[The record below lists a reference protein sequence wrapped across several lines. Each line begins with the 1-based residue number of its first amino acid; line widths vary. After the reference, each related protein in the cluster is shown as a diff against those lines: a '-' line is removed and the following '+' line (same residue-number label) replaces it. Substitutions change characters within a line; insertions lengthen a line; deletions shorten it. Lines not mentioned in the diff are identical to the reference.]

1 MTIDQSKLEAMLGRF
16 VNDFGAALHASTV
29 IIGEKLGLYKA
40 LAAAGGPLSA
50 RELAEHTSTTERYV
64 AEWLA
69 AQAASG
75 YVEYEATTGRYSMTR
90 EQALVLADPTS
101 PTYVPGAF
109 LIAASVFKDEP
120 QITAAFRTGRGVG
133 WHEHHADLFHGTARF
148 FRPGYAANL
157 VASWLPALDGVVAKL
172 EAGAKVAD
180 IGCGHGITTVLMAK
194 AFPKSTFVGFDY
206 HAASIEAAR
215 EEARR
220 EGVADR
226 VKFEIASAKDYPG
239 TGYDLVAFFDCLH
252 DMGDPV
258 GASAHVKASL
268 APNGTWMIVEP
279 FAHDRV
285 EQNLNPVGRVYYSA
299 STTICTP
306 ASCAQEV
313 GLALGAQAGEARLRE
328 VLLAGGFATV
338 RRATETPFNLILEA
352 KL

>member
-1 MTIDQSKLEAMLGRF
+1 MKIDDAKLNAMLGKF
-16 VNDFGAALHASTV
+16 VGDFGAALHAATV

-40 LAAAGGPLSA
+40 LAAAGKPLAA
-50 RELAEHTSTTERYV
+50 RELAEHTGTTERYV

-75 YVEYEATTGRYSMTR
+75 YVEYEAATGRYSMTP
-90 EQALVLADPTS
+90 EQAIVLADDTS

-120 QITAAFRTGRGVG
+120 AITAAFRTGRGVG

-157 VASWLPALDGVVAKL
+157 VSSWLPALDGVVGRL
-172 EAGAKVAD
+172 EAGARVAD
-180 IGCGHGITTVLMAK
+180 VGCGHGITTVLMAK
-194 AFPKSTFVGFDY
+194 AFPRSTFVGYDY
-206 HAASIEAAR
+206 HGASIEAAR

-226 VKFEIASAKDYPG
+226 VRFEVASATDYPG
-239 TGYDLVAFFDCLH
+239 KGFDLVAFFDSLH

-258 GASAHVKASL
+258 GASRHVRESL
-268 APNGTWMIVEP
+268 APDGVWMIVEP

-306 ASCAQEV
+306 ASCSQEI
-313 GLALGAQAGEARLRE
+313 GLALGAQAGERRLRE
-328 VLLAGGFATV
+328 VVLSGGFRTF
-338 RRATETPFNLILEA
+338 RRATETPFNLVLEA
-352 KL
+352 RP